1 MGSCGV
7 VDCRGKGG
15 WRVYVHS
22 ELRFHTGLF
31 FDGYNLILKIDIR
44 NFSLFDLKVRKND
57 YK

>member
-31 FDGYNLILKIDIR
+31 FDGYNLILKIDMLD
-44 NFSLFDLKVRKND
+44 F
-57 YK
+57 